1 MALYGTSDAI
11 MCQAFSTTL
20 RGIARGWYDRLP
32 LTSIH
37 SFDQLVREFEAN
49 FLASVQSKPTPVSL
63 LGMRQKEDEHLSLY
77 LTHFTEEIRAIPDTH
92 PTPQNPQPDRT
103 RANERDYGCYSHF
116 HHDYGHNIEECH
128 DLKNQIEDLIRR
140 GHLDRYIRKPREL
153 SLCPKGPVE
162 RQVDVIIGSPIVG
175 GDSSSAMKAYAHV
188 KVQKRPRA
196 WGDLGITFESKS
208 EYPDHDDALV
218 IMAYIANAR
227 VRCQA
232 HHDRYRDLR

>member
-1 MALYGTSDAI
+1 M
-11 MCQAFSTTL
+11 
-20 RGIARGWYDRLP
+20 
-32 LTSIH
+32 
-37 SFDQLVREFEAN
+37 
-49 FLASVQSKPTPVSL
+49 
-63 LGMRQKEDEHLSLY
+63 
-77 LTHFTEEIRAIPDTH
+77 
-92 PTPQNPQPDRT
+92 RT

-128 DLKNQIEDLIRR
+128 DLKNQIEDLIHR

-162 RQVDVIIGSPIVG
+162 RQVDVIIGSPTAG

-196 WGDLGITFESKS
+196 WGDPGITFESKS

-227 VRCQA
+227 LGMTN
-232 HHDRYRDLR
+232 RDLIPMISTLTGFTGDAITPVGVVTLPMTLGNEPRTKSFMVPFVVVELPSVYNVIIRRPTLNKLTAVVSIYYRSIKFLTSARLGEVRSDTRESR